1 MKLLTRQI
9 FQIGDKGNIQF
20 TMNNLQFSKKSG
32 FTLIEM
38 LVVISI
44 FAILGILITRSV
56 ILTLGG
62 AKKSESLV
70 NVREN
75 LNYSVG
81 VIERQLR
88 NANSIV
94 DCTNANTSVISYTDQ
109 NDSLTTFSC
118 NNIGTTGKIGY
129 IASGSSQLSSSSV
142 NITNCTFTCEAS
154 SGSPSSI
161 IINLVAKDASA
172 SGAESSVVTSS
183 TQIQLRNY

>member
-1 MKLLTRQI
+1 MKKTNKNQI
-9 FQIGDKGNIQF
+9 PDSRFQIL
-20 TMNNLQFSKKSG
+20 NLG

-56 ILTLGG
+56 LLTLGG

-88 NANSIV
+88 NANSII
-94 DCTNANTSVISYTDQ
+94 DCTNENTSVISYTDQ
-109 NDSLTTFSC
+109 LGNPASFSC
-118 NNIGTTGKIGY
+118 NEVGVAGQVGY
-129 IASGSSQLSSSSV
+129 IASGSSQLSGSGV
-142 NITNCTFTCEAS
+142 NITGCTFTCKVNA
-154 SGSPSSI
+154 GSPSSI
-161 IINLVAKDASA
+161 SVDLSAKDASA
-172 SGAESSVVTSS
+172 SGVENSVVTSS